1 MDFNVLTVSGLN
13 AYIRSMFD
21 DDPNLTYVFLSG
33 EISNFTAHRTSGH
46 LYFSVK
52 DSKSAIKC
60 VMFAGNARLLK
71 FKPDNGMSVL
81 LRGRVSVY
89 EISGQYQFYVED
101 MQPIGIGAL
110 SLAFEQLKQKLSLE
124 GLFDDIHKKQLPMYP
139 QRIGVIT
146 SDTGAAIR
154 DIQNV
159 INRRFPLCEIVL
171 CPVLVQGDKAASQ
184 ITSAVT
190 LFNEKKLADVI
201 IVGRGGGAI
210 EDLWAFNDEGLA
222 REIFKSEIPIV
233 SAVGHE
239 IDYTICDFVAD
250 MRAPTPSAAAELVV
264 PDVRD
269 IVMGIDVVLERMHEL
284 VKSKITLAYDKVSC
298 LEKIMKKLSPIV
310 DLQNKMLMVD
320 NLSSRLDLVYTSLI
334 EKKYNC
340 FSNLVAKLE
349 SLNPLAILSR
359 GYSIIK
365 KDNNIIKSTK
375 CILPGDQVDITLSDG
390 ELLCSVLEKR

>member
-159 INRRFPLCEIVL
+159 INRRFQLCR
-171 CPVLVQGDKAASQ
+171 C
-184 ITSAVT
+184 
-190 LFNEKKLADVI
+190 
-201 IVGRGGGAI
+201 
-210 EDLWAFNDEGLA
+210 
-222 REIFKSEIPIV
+222 
-233 SAVGHE
+233 
-239 IDYTICDFVAD
+239 
-250 MRAPTPSAAAELVV
+250 
-264 PDVRD
+264 
-269 IVMGIDVVLERMHEL
+269 
-284 VKSKITLAYDKVSC
+284 
-298 LEKIMKKLSPIV
+298 
-310 DLQNKMLMVD
+310 
-320 NLSSRLDLVYTSLI
+320 
-334 EKKYNC
+334 
-340 FSNLVAKLE
+340 
-349 SLNPLAILSR
+349 
-359 GYSIIK
+359 
-365 KDNNIIKSTK
+365 
-375 CILPGDQVDITLSDG
+375 
-390 ELLCSVLEKR
+390 